1 MVFEIEVSC
10 ETSDLFV
17 EKQSVISSDCCG
29 FVVDFT
35 TV

>member
-17 EKQSVISSDCCG
+17 EKQSVILGGCCI
-29 FVVDFT
+29 FVAVFT
-35 TV
+35 NW